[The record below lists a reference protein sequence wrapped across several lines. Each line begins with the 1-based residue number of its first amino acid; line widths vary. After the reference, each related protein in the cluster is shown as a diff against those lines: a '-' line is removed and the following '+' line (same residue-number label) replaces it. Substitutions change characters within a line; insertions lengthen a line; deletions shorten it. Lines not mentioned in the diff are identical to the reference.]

1 MKNKLLTISCDSFT
15 FQSALKE
22 VDEESLKVAIYGF
35 IEYIS
40 DDKNKVS
47 KEDLKQLGQNISIQ
61 DDPAKS
67 LDNILKQ
74 L

>member
-15 FQSALKE
+15 FQSALKD
-22 VDEESLKVAIYGF
+22 VDEESLKVAVSRF

-40 DDKNKVS
+40 DEKNKVS

-61 DDPAKS
+61 DDPVFKTA
-67 LDNILKQ
+67 
-74 L
+74 

>member
-22 VDEESLKVAIYGF
+22 VDEESLKWSISKF

-40 DDKNKVS
+40 DEKNEVS
-47 KEDLKQLGQNISIQ
+47 REDLKQLGQNISIQ

-67 LDNILKQ
+67 LDNILR
-74 L
+74 

>member
-15 FQSALKE
+15 FESALKN
-22 VDEESLKVAIYGF
+22 VDEESLKWSISKF

-40 DDKNKVS
+40 DEKNEVS
-47 KEDLKQLGQNISIQ
+47 REDLKQLGQNISIQ

-67 LDNILKQ
+67 LDNILR
-74 L
+74 